1 MSWKQTSRGDAIMV
15 SMKASKLFNVVN
27 EILRQENCND
37 CQMLFYDDKIVL
49 GLDNGVVK
57 ELDHKLNII
66 I

>member
-1 MSWKQTSRGDAIMV
+1 MV

-27 EILRQENCND
+27 EILRQENCKD